1 LTSHPH
7 FFIFVA
13 DETGIEDYRDHI
25 DTKIARRASGIA
37 AALLAILRK
46 LRNQAREP

>member
-7 FFIFVA
+7 FSIFVA
-13 DETGIEDYRDHI
+13 DERGIEDYGDQI
-25 DTKIARRASGIA
+25 DTKIAHRASGIA

-46 LRNQAREP
+46 LWDQVRQP